1 MLIMYIGR
9 RDPEIQ
15 IIVPQNLCEVY
26 QAQDGRTFI
35 EIFIPPENIFEYQ
48 LRDAHHPW
56 GSIMV
61 QPTQVDMLRKGSP
74 YNSIRVN
81 DGARIICSVKD
92 INRKVVSSEVLLPED
107 ITGRL
112 LKYYRFMQFVD
123 EFVENDCVEDL
134 NTNSFDIYMDML
146 HMGQTM
152 EVYMNRLP
160 KKL

>member
-1 MLIMYIGR
+1 MYIGR
-9 RDPEIQ
+9 RDPGLQ
-15 IIVPQNLCEVY
+15 IMVPQNLCDVY

-35 EIFIPPENIFEYQ
+35 EVFIPPENIFDYQ
-48 LRDAHHPW
+48 LRDSKPW

-61 QPTQVDMLRKGSP
+61 LPHQVDILRKGSP
-74 YNSIRVN
+74 YNVIRVN

-92 INRKVVSSEVLLPED
+92 EYRRVVSSETLLPED

-112 LKYYRFMQFVD
+112 LKYYRFMQFAD
-123 EFVENDCVEDL
+123 EFIENDCVDEL
-134 NTNSFDIYMDML
+134 NTNSFDIYMDMV

-152 EVYMNRLP
+152 EVYINRLP

>member
-1 MLIMYIGR
+1 MYVGR
-9 RDPEIQ
+9 RDPEVQ

-35 EIFIPPENIFEYQ
+35 EVFIPPENIFQYRMGEN
-48 LRDAHHPW
+48 HPW

-61 QPTQVDMLRKGSP
+61 QPTQVDTLRKGSP

-81 DGARIICSVKD
+81 DGARIICSLKD

-107 ITGRL
+107 IMGRL
-112 LKYYRFMQFVD
+112 LKYYRFIQFAD
-123 EFVENDCVEDL
+123 EFIENDCVADL
-134 NTNSFDIYMDML
+134 NTNSFDIYIDML

-160 KKL
+160 KRL